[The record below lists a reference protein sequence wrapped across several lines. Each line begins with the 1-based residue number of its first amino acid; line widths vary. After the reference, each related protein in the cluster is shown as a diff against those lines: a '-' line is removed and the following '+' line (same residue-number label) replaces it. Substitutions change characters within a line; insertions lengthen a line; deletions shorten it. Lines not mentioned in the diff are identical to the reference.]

1 MPDVVAAPANAIPTA
16 LIAKLV
22 LGGVVV
28 AAAVVAGYFLMQTPT
43 PVPAPSPPKY
53 SPPTLIPPIPI
64 SPPVSGQPL
73 QAMSTPFKD
82 LSTHSK
88 EPWCQCN
95 KQPSQHTQQRQCSQC
110 LPPQRPLHLWRR
122 LRRPRL
128 HRLRCPPRLLHPWRP
143 RLLPHRRPLRS
154 EIWQHGQKPSTLL
167 MKNVGWTQTTTVSC
181 VTPTCGRASSGR
193 FASTWRHRQDSTCVV
208 NKHHL
213 DNVGSRRVTQ

>member
-82 LSTHSK
+82 LITHSK

-110 LPPQRPLHLWRR
+110 LPPSARSTFGAGSTSGAHACTGSGARR
-122 LRRPRL
+122 ACSTLGARACS
-128 HRLRCPPRLLHPWRP
+128 HTGA
-143 RLLPHRRPLRS
+143 RS
-154 EIWQHGQKPSTLL
+154 GQKFGG
-167 MKNVGWTQTTTVSC
+167 MVKN
-181 VTPTCGRASSGR
+181 
-193 FASTWRHRQDSTCVV
+193 RQRC
-208 NKHHL
+208 
-213 DNVGSRRVTQ
+213 